1 MPGCFGLF
9 TLCGLVVLDWLL
21 LVVVCLLYLDY
32 VLGLICGGLINTSVD
47 LLGAVGCFWVGQ
59 IW

>member
-9 TLCGLVVLDWLL
+9 TLCGLIVLDWLL

-47 LLGAVGCFWVGQ
+47 LLGAVGCFWVG
-59 IW
+59 